1 MPNSIPPC
9 GDGRNLRLSPDGKHI
24 CSDCPDDGTPVDTCC
39 KSNPAIAAQL
49 GQPVNDCGLWV
60 RTDPPDPPVI
70 RFRRYCLLEARAEL
84 NITNPGSTQDA
95 FGSFSGVCE
104 LVDPVTVETDIIAGG
119 ENRGC
124 VVFDRALCRFQMT
137 NVRGAETR
145 AADYEYC
152 GTFRL
157 GCPPI
162 GASATVNYIEPDG
175 GQFFA
180 TVGFSVGTVSPFGGN
195 SQEFGVVASFSPVD
209 NVIGLGS
216 TTNRTA
222 SWNSDGRE
230 MTQTTVTRYFAF
242 LFGQGLTE
250 VGQQTFFARYRVAH
264 DLTCDDQPS
273 PHTGGCPDL
282 GGPCLAGPEAYLI
295 SEPCNPTY
303 SGPVVVFR
311 AENVA
316 GCAVVPTVWGCMKIS
331 PASPAILN
339 PSIINAAIDNRVV
352 PVGFY
357 PASCCECEPGCPSR
371 PITTSPCWNGGVR
384 NQLTGDWVP
393 NSPFVT
399 SGQCC
404 CNPDDIIT
412 ITQVDSLWETSGLTF
427 HRTLQNPI
435 VVRRGDPWFMDMDD
449 LITVTATGEFVQQN
463 QIRFGREDDPIAP
476 FDCFDGPWSG
486 SVNAQGFGPGN
497 LQIPEGF
504 VGLHHP
510 ATDGG
515 VLGMPCPINGN
526 GSDDSN
532 PSIRVLSKNVSV
544 TCTTFFYDG
553 SWEWN
558 GGPENGGS
566 RVTHRLRLSITPAP
580 NSQRPECS
588 GGCGQNGNGGP
599 PAGPGGPGAP
609 TPFPGGPGIGGLMG
623 GCGGCGRSGEL

>member
-39 KSNPAIAAQL
+39 RSSPAIAAQL
-49 GQPVNDCGLWV
+49 GQPVNDCGLWI

-84 NITNPGSTQDA
+84 NITNPGSTQGA

-104 LVDPVTVETDIIAGG
+104 LVNPVTAETGIIAGG

-124 VVFDRALCRFQMT
+124 VVFDRALCRFQLT
-137 NVRGAETR
+137 NVRNGETR

-162 GASATVNYIEPDG
+162 GASATVPYLDG
-175 GQFFA
+175 EGRQFLSP
-180 TVGFSVGTVSPFGGN
+180 VGFAAGPAATGG
-195 SQEFGVVASFSPVD
+195 SSTEFGTTVSFSPISS
-209 NVIGLGS
+209 VIGDARIS
-216 TTNRTA
+216 TEYSA
-222 SWNSDGRE
+222 SWSSDGRE
-230 MTQTTVTRYFAF
+230 MTSTATFRYYASTPS
-242 LFGQGLTE
+242 GPVQ
-250 VGQQTFFARYRVAH
+250 VGQQVIFARFRVSH

-273 PHTGGCPDL
+273 PHEGGCPDI
-282 GGPCLAGPEAYLI
+282 GGPCLAGPEAYVI
-295 SEPCNPTY
+295 SEPCNPAYT
-303 SGPVVVFR
+303 GPVVVFR

-316 GCAVVPTVWGCMKIS
+316 GCAVIPTAWGCMKIS
-331 PASPAILN
+331 PASPAIVN
-339 PSIINAAIDNRVV
+339 PSNIDAAIDNRVV
-352 PVGFY
+352 PVGVY
-357 PASCCECEPGCPSR
+357 PTTCCACEPGCPSS
-371 PITTSPCWNGGVR
+371 PVVPSPCWNGGVR
-384 NQLTGDWVP
+384 NGITGAWVP
-393 NSPFVT
+393 NTPFVT
-399 SGQCC
+399 TDPCC

-412 ITQVDSLWETSGLTF
+412 ISEVYSRWETSGLTF
-427 HRTLQNPI
+427 ERRLVAPI
-435 VVRRGDPWFMDMDD
+435 VVRRGDPWIMEMLDR
-449 LITVTATGEFVQQN
+449 ITVTATGEFVQEN
-463 QIRFGREDDPIAP
+463 PITFGREDAPIAP
-476 FDCFDGPWSG
+476 FECFGGPWGGGVS
-486 SVNAQGFGPGN
+486 ADGFGPAN
-497 LQIPEGF
+497 LQVPEGF
-504 VGLHHP
+504 VGLHHA

-515 VLGMPCPINGN
+515 VLDMPCPIAPDGTGN
-526 GSDDSN
+526 GT
-532 PSIRVLSKNVSV
+532 RVLSKNVSV

-558 GGPENGGS
+558 GGPENNGS

-609 TPFPGGPGIGGLMG
+609 TPFPGGPGIGGLLG